1 MEGYSTEGLR
11 TVRDLKMLLLDG
23 TGAIWWG
30 TELTDVV
37 FVGHEDAQDSQTIAE
52 VFGTEG
58 SSKDPWH
65 PIVIKQM
72 APWPTDAACQAAT
85 ATATPSNAQTNA
97 DTMSQE
103 GPLRRAFHRVAR
115 VFAPNQND

>member
-1 MEGYSTEGLR
+1 
-11 TVRDLKMLLLDG
+11 MLLLEY
-23 TGAIWWG
+23 GAIWWG
-30 TELTDVV
+30 TKLSDVV

-103 GPLRRAFHRVAR
+103 GPLRRAFHRIAR
-115 VFAPNQND
+115 VFAPNQSD